1 MNNDILKEAN
11 FSSLWR
17 KNNPYPIYTYRFKQE
32 YYPNGRLM
40 IPLHW
45 HEKIEIMQPN
55 NDTILTFN
63 GKTFKINSDELV
75 LIPANSLHEAKSE
88 LGEKTFFSFLF
99 SPSFFLSNQSTSVTM
114 KMIYH
119 FVNSSAPLIIKL
131 KQLPRA
137 CEYLQK
143 IYTEAKNAPDC
154 FYSEDPASLGMAFC
168 IFYDI
173 YCCADI
179 NLKNDNFAKNLAVV
193 QKALTFIQEN
203 FLSPITLD
211 QIADHVSFSKFYF
224 LNLFKKITQKTPLKF
239 CVELRLNHAYSLLLN
254 GKSVTEAAFDSGF
267 SNISYF
273 TRAFKEYYGTTPKH
287 VIVKN

>member
-1 MNNDILKEAN
+1 MNNDTFKEAN

-17 KNNPYPIYTYRFKQE
+17 KNNPYPIYTYRFKKE

-63 GKTFKINSDELV
+63 GKTFEINSDELV
-75 LIPANSLHEAKSE
+75 LIPANSLHEAKSV
-88 LGEKTFFSFLF
+88 LGENIFFSFLF
-99 SPSFFLSNQSTSVTM
+99 SPAFFISNQSTPATM
-114 KMIYH
+114 KMIYY
-119 FVNSSAPLIIKL
+119 FLNSSDPIILKI
-131 KQLPRA
+131 KQLPRT
-137 CEYLQK
+137 CEYLQE
-143 IYTEAKNAPDC
+143 IYKNAKSAPDC
-154 FYSEDPASLGMAFC
+154 FYSEDPVSLGMAFC

-179 NLKNDNFAKNLAVV
+179 NLKKDNFAKNLAVI
-193 QKALTFIQEN
+193 QKSLTFIQEN

-211 QIADHVSFSKFYF
+211 QIAEHVSFSKYYF

-254 GKSVTEAAFDSGF
+254 GKSVTEAALDSGF

-287 VIVKN
+287 IIEKS